1 MKANEIQI
9 GDWVYSTFSKLPCK
23 VTYLKLHESGYASVE
38 TTNVVGVK
46 DITSLSPISLT
57 PEILEKN
64 GFIEESR
71 DCYGK
76 PLQYCVLI
84 DGLWIDITGENYFE
98 GELKFVHQL
107 QHALMVCEIE
117 KEIIL

>member
-1 MKANEIQI
+1 MMGDWVVGGSGEPFKIGIIDPDFLYWNEIQ
-9 GDWVYSTFSKLPCK
+9 
-23 VTYLKLHESGYASVE
+23 
-38 TTNVVGVK
+38 
-46 DITSLSPISLT
+46 PIPLT
-57 PEILEKN
+57 IEILKKN